1 MKLEYRADYCEDF
14 LCGYYRVH
22 DLADIRELISE
33 VQALR
38 EENPSVQFIM
48 TLDDIGQACY
58 TSMHAIMSYDLDEGS
73 WLSSESIDPS
83 WLDGDY
89 LRDDLTFEQRFF
101 VRKLGF
107 KHGVSDVQFDDIF
120 EKLLYLDA
128 SSKQELIEANKEP
141 LSMVDQEC
149 YLLKVPVDH
158 SYEAIY
164 SFPNGYF
171 SCDLSPF
178 EIYRLAEHLEKEFG
192 LHLFGIGA
200 SYLSFIKGPDFKAQK
215 VDSILALLAKIYIKE
230 EDSEFLYEM
239 RDSLMERDL
248 LVLRYTE

>member
-1 MKLEYRADYCEDF
+1 MKLEYRNDYCEDF

-22 DLADIRELISE
+22 DLADIRELINE

-38 EENPSVQFIM
+38 EEDSGFQFIM

-58 TSMHAIMSYDLDEGS
+58 TSMHATMSYDLDEGP
-73 WLSSESIDPS
+73 WLSNQSVDPS
-83 WLDGDY
+83 WMDGEY
-89 LRDDLTFEQRFF
+89 LTFEQRFF

-107 KHGVSDVQFDDIF
+107 KYGVSNVQFDDIF

-128 SSKQELIEANKEP
+128 SSKQAFIEANKEP
-141 LSMVDQEC
+141 LSVIDQEC

-192 LHLFGIGA
+192 LCLFGIGA
-200 SYLSFIKGPDFKAQK
+200 SYISFIKKSDFRVQK
-215 VDSILALLAKIYIKE
+215 VDSILVLLAKIYLKE
-230 EDSEFLYEM
+230 EDSEFIENM
-239 RDSLMERDL
+239 RNSLMERDL